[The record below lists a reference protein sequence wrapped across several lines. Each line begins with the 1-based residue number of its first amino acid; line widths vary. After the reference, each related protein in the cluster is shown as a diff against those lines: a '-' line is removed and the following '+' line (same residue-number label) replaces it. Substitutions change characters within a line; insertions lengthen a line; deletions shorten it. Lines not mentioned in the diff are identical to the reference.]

1 MNVDASDRES
11 LISRDRAAAVARSA
25 TGGRVLKVQLKRG
38 DRPQY
43 VIKMLLDGK
52 RVRQVAVD
60 ARTGTLLK

>member
-1 MNVDASDRES
+1 MNVDASDRGS

-60 ARTGTLLK
+60 ARTGALLK